1 MAVRIGVRGRI
12 AIGGLLCVLT
22 ATAAV
27 ALGGVPSSLSAGPV
41 IQAADTIPVPASFSD
56 NPRVAV
62 HYRERTALFA
72 GYPALNGGVA
82 FVGDSITE
90 QGDWAGLFPGVS
102 VRNYGISGDRAEGV
116 LARYGQV
123 VAARPGRIIL
133 LIGTNNLS
141 RGVSPAAVD
150 ADVDTLLGL
159 WKAALPGTQ
168 LVVQSVLPRQAE
180 FDAPIRA
187 LNDRLR
193 ATAGRHGAA
202 FIDIHTAFV
211 VEGDRLDPTV
221 SNDSLHLT
229 PAGYARWA
237 PLIDACV
244 RTGACG

>member
-12 AIGGLLCVLT
+12 AIGGLLCAL
-22 ATAAV
+22 ATTPAG
-27 ALGGVPSSLSAGPV
+27 ALGGAPLSLSASMV
-41 IQAADTIPVPASFSD
+41 TQTADVIPVPASFSD

-62 HYRERTALFA
+62 HYRERTTVFA
-72 GYPALNGGVA
+72 GYAPLNGGVA

-102 VRNYGISGDRAEGV
+102 ISNYGISGDRAEGV
-116 LARYGQV
+116 LARYEQV

-141 RGVSPAAVD
+141 RGVSPADVD

-159 WKAALPGTQ
+159 WKAALPRTQ

-193 ATAGRHGAA
+193 RTAQRRGAD
-202 FIDIHTAFV
+202 FIDIHSAFV
-211 VEGDRLDPTV
+211 VGGDRLDPAV